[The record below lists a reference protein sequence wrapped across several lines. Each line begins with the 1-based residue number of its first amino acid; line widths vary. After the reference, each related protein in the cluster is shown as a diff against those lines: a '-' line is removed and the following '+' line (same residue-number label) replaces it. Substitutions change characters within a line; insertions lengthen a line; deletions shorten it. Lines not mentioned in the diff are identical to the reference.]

1 MTPCVSLWN
10 IKLASARASDPRRQ
24 DRSNGVIDTMYKIDY
39 YWEPTVYLG
48 ESYSMLCSDLPG
60 KKIQKSWFALL
71 YSRNWHNI
79 VKLLRPLLKS
89 HKLSFP
95 QYPIG
100 YIDWLHGR
108 RLTRCGHQEA
118 EILEANYHS
127 LYLPLSVLMVMSTE
141 SSAWQIVKVLY
152 IVTGL
157 RKERK
162 EKGRRAKGNNDE
174 EKKEL

>member
-10 IKLASARASDPRRQ
+10 IKLASPRASDRRRQ

-39 YWEPTVYLG
+39 YWEPTVCLG
-48 ESYSMLCSDLPG
+48 EPYSMLCSDLPG

-71 YSRNWHNI
+71 YSRNGHNI
-79 VKLLRPLLKS
+79 VKILRPLLKS
-89 HKLSFP
+89 HKPSFP

-100 YIDWLHGR
+100 YIDHSER
-108 RLTRCGHQEA
+108 RLTRCEHQEA
-118 EILEANYHS
+118 EILEANYRS

-141 SSAWQIVKVLY
+141 SSAWQTIKVLY

-162 EKGRRAKGNNDE
+162 ED
-174 EKKEL
+174 KEGKRKES